1 MTDRNLTIAL
11 ERYDRHI
18 PFFMGLVEPPEGVAL
33 QALEVGM
40 VPPRRNGVD
49 RHRRALV
56 DLEFDIAEVSLASYI
71 MARQRGLPMAGL
83 GSTCRLATTASS
95 VGCSDEND
103 PLEPSN

>member
-1 MTDRNLTIAL
+1 MTDRSLTIAL

-18 PFFMGLVEPPEGVAL
+18 PFFMGLVEPPAGIAL

-40 VPPRRNGVD
+40 VPPRRDGVD

-71 MARQRGLPMAGL
+71 MARSARTTFSSTLRRGLTGRR
-83 GSTCRLATTASS
+83 T
-95 VGCSDEND
+95 
-103 PLEPSN
+103 